1 MIRLSKWDKRIT
13 ALILC
18 ISIFSLVL
26 MNVFAFSAAPDTV
39 IIELDG
45 KEYAKYR
52 LGEINSSK
60 SIEIKTNYGYN
71 KIEIFSDGARV
82 AEADCPDQLDV
93 AQGKITKAN
102 EYIVCLPHR
111 LVVRLAGGGG
121 GADAVAY

>member
-1 MIRLSKWDKRIT
+1 MSKWDKMVT
-13 ALILC
+13 ALILGVA
-18 ISIFSLVL
+18 ILSLVL
-26 MNVFAFSAAPDTV
+26 INVFAFSAAPDMV
-39 IIELDG
+39 IMEVDG

-60 SIEIKTNYGYN
+60 SIEINTNYGYN
-71 KIEIFSDGARV
+71 KIEIFSDGVRI
-82 AEADCPDQLDV
+82 AEADCPDQCDV
-93 AQGKITKAN
+93 MQGKITKAN